1 MTTTAPPPAPPAI
14 EVVGLTVA
22 YREVLALDA
31 ADLVIDAGRVCGLV
45 GMNGS
50 GKSTLIKS
58 IIGMVTPRSGTI
70 RLLGGSP
77 ADARSR
83 GLVAY
88 VPQAEDVDW
97 TFPLSV
103 RDVVMMGRFGHQ
115 GITRRPKATD
125 RQRVQDALARVE
137 LSDLAHRPIGA
148 LSGGQKKRAFVA
160 RGLAQGASVLLLDEP
175 FAGVDKKSEATIV
188 TLLRELT
195 AGGATVL
202 VATHDLHALGQ
213 LCDEAVLLQRRILLH
228 DTPDVIL
235 RPQNLALAFGVDPL
249 AGAGR
254 RQLDEAS

>member
-1 MTTTAPPPAPPAI
+1 MNQPAPAV
-14 EVVGLTVA
+14 EVTDLTVT
-22 YREVLALDA
+22 YGETVALQSA
-31 ADLVIDAGRVCGLV
+31 SLSLERGTVCGLV

-58 IIGMVTPRSGTI
+58 IIGMVTPRSGSVRI
-70 RLLGGSP
+70 LGRAP
-77 ADARSR
+77 LAARKE
-83 GLVAY
+83 GAVAY
-88 VPQAEDVDW
+88 VPQSEDVDW

-103 RDVVMMGRFGHQ
+103 RDVVMMGRYGHQ
-115 GITRRPKATD
+115 GITRRPRAMD
-125 RQRVQDALARVE
+125 RQRVQEALERVE

-188 TLLRELT
+188 SLLRELT

-213 LCDEAVLLQRRILLH
+213 LCDEAVLLHRRILLH
-228 DTPDVIL
+228 DTPEVIL
-235 RPQNLALAFGVDPL
+235 RPENLALAFGVDPL

-254 RQLDEAS
+254 RQLGEAS

>member
-1 MTTTAPPPAPPAI
+1 MSQFPIPHAPAV
-14 EVVGLTVA
+14 EVRDLTVT
-22 YREVLALDA
+22 YGETIALQEA
-31 ADLVIDAGRVCGLV
+31 SLSIERGTVCGLV

-58 IIGMVTPRSGTI
+58 IIGMVTPRTGSVRI
-70 RLLGGSP
+70 LGRDP
-77 ADARSR
+77 LAARKD
-83 GLVAY
+83 GAVAY
-88 VPQAEDVDW
+88 VPQSEDVDW

-115 GITRRPKATD
+115 GITRRPRAVD
-125 RQRVQDALARVE
+125 RQRVQEALARVE

-188 TLLRELT
+188 SLLRELT

-235 RPQNLALAFGVDPL
+235 RPENLALAFGVDPL

>member
-1 MTTTAPPPAPPAI
+1 MSRSAVPHPPAVQV
-14 EVVGLTVA
+14 EDLTVT
-22 YREVLALDA
+22 YGETVALQSA
-31 ADLVIDAGRVCGLV
+31 SLSVERGTVCGLV

-58 IIGMVTPRSGTI
+58 IIGMVTPRSGNVRI
-70 RLLGGSP
+70 LGRAP
-77 ADARSR
+77 LTARKE
-83 GLVAY
+83 GAVAY
-88 VPQAEDVDW
+88 VPQSEDVDW

-115 GITRRPKATD
+115 GFTRRPKAVD
-125 RQRVQDALARVE
+125 RQLVQEALARVE

-175 FAGVDKKSEATIV
+175 FAGVDKKSESTIV
-188 TLLRELT
+188 SLLRELT

-235 RPQNLALAFGVDPL
+235 RPENLALAFGVDPL

-254 RQLDEAS
+254 RQLGEVS